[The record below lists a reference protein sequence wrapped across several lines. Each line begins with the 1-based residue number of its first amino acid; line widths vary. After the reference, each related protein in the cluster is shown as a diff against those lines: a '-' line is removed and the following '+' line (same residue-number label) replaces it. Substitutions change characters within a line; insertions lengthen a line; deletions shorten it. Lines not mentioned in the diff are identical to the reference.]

1 MKGCDFMKF
10 NSPYADPLFY
20 SRELPYY
27 ERRLLAMASELISL
41 TDYYGHDSII
51 TRQRYDEFYGYISAL
66 ADLEVI
72 TFDMFELLSHYSTW
86 LIQEVHFVPL
96 VKQEEQDRLEDFMKN
111 CVIPF

>member
-1 MKGCDFMKF
+1 MKF

-41 TDYYGHDSII
+41 TDYFGQGNII
-51 TRQRYDEFYGYISAL
+51 TRQRYDEFYGYINAL

-72 TFDMFELLSHYSTW
+72 TFDMRKLLSDYST
-86 LIQEVHFVPL
+86 LIIQKGIINNEFH
-96 VKQEEQDRLEDFMKN
+96 
-111 CVIPF
+111 